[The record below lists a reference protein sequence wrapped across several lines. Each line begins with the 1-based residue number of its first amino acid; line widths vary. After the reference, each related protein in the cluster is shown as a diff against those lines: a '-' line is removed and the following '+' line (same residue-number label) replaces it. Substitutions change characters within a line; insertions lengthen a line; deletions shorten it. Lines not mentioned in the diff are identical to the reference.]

1 MKNAN
6 RLALAAVVALS
17 AFAAQAGQAGQAG
30 QNFEDG
36 NWPPA
41 APSTS
46 TLTRAEV
53 LADLQAAQQNGRMP
67 NYDFTYVTPQKETG
81 TVITREQ
88 VKAETLATMKE
99 GGLSTGS

>member
-17 AFAAQAGQAGQAG
+17 AFAAQAGQ
-30 QNFEDG
+30 NFEDG

-46 TLTRAEV
+46 TVTRAEV

-67 NYDFTYVTPQKETG
+67 NYDFTYVTPQKEGG

>member
-17 AFAAQAGQAGQAG
+17 AFAAQAGQ
-30 QNFEDG
+30 NFEDG
-36 NWPPA
+36 SWPPA

-67 NYDFTYVTPQKETG
+67 NYDFTYVTPQKESG

>member
-17 AFAAQAGQAGQAG
+17 AFAAQAGQ
-30 QNFEDG
+30 NFEDG

-46 TLTRAEV
+46 TSTVTRAEV

-67 NYDFTYVTPQKETG
+67 NYDFTYVTPQKEGG